1 MIAPAPRLNLRT
13 RLRGAISA
21 LLLGPPRT
29 LGTTSS
35 RMPDIEAWP
44 TPHRVVDMQDWET
57 AVNMARNVFLPDRW
71 MLMDVYDSI
80 LVDTHVRSCIESR
93 VLRAQHNRFKLMKG
107 EEQQHDL
114 CALFET
120 VWFAD
125 FVRYAVESQFRGH
138 TLIELSDVAPGQVK
152 CVNRIDQRF
161 VLPYEGVVIK
171 RRGDRDGYKYR
182 EEPLATYEIELGRA
196 DDLGLLAD
204 VAPMVIFKKYGMAS
218 WSDYIENF
226 GVPPR
231 WVKSSSTDKARHV
244 QLGEVM
250 KQMLSS
256 TYAVIN
262 DDEDIKVMDTPGTD
276 AFRVFDQMVVRCNS
290 EISKRILGQDGTS
303 DNKDASGT
311 YGSLQ
316 VLQGVAEDRH
326 KADKM
331 FLHAV
336 INEQLFPRLIK
347 LGYPLQGVRF
357 CWDELRDLETMDLVK
372 AVQMLNVG
380 FEIDP
385 DEIAKRTGIPIIGLR
400 RMPGELNS
408 DGLNGGNGNGNEPRA
423 TPPGG
428 KGAGRQS
435 GKQGGGQSGTG
446 EPPIED
452 DGEEEDGATASWPS
466 LRTPVCSHCGGI
478 TSEPVAFSP
487 IVQAAVDQLLADA
500 HAGREWSQ
508 PYFEAVAK
516 TLQDGLSA
524 GWGHDL
530 DQLSYDTPDHVART
544 SMEANLF
551 RFSAAKT
558 LAAAL
563 DLNAMARDS
572 KGFADFKAQVEKS
585 GLIEN
590 YDRRYLETEYVN
602 AVNTGMQSSRWYQ
615 MQASADALPYGEY
628 WTQQDDRVR
637 EAHRA
642 LDGLILPLSDP
653 KWSTIWPPNGWKCRC
668 TVLPVSHAP
677 SEAEMTRAGQEAMT
691 ALDVTG
697 ELARMKQGGFDKNRA
712 VTGEVFALNKSYR
725 EQLGDKAGKPVK
737 LNVEQSYGAQS
748 ADYTLDAINARA
760 LPPAPPGAHS
770 AEEALRGFNA
780 NADGVQV
787 LKDYAGR
794 QWAMTKSMV
803 EEHLGGQY
811 AADERYKTLHLVPD
825 VLRQPDEVWLTSPG
839 GTNTRLAFVR
849 YYDGQP
855 VVVRAEADMR
865 QKDQP
870 MRIGSWYTLDAAKE
884 GDVRNGILVK
894 SMLGR

>member
-1 MIAPAPRLNLRT
+1 
-13 RLRGAISA
+13 
-21 LLLGPPRT
+21 
-29 LGTTSS
+29 
-35 RMPDIEAWP
+35 MPDIEAWP

-57 AVNMARNVFLPDRW
+57 ALNMARNVFLPDRW

-93 VLRAQHNRFKLMKG
+93 VLRAQHSRFKLMKG

-114 CALFET
+114 CPLFET
-120 VWFAD
+120 VWFSD
-125 FVRYAVESQFRGH
+125 FIRYAVESCFRGH
-138 TLIELSDVAPGQVK
+138 TLIELSEVAPGNVRS
-152 CVNRIDQRF
+152 VNRIDPRF
-161 VLPYEGVVIK
+161 VLPYKGVVIK
-171 RRGDRDGYKYR
+171 RRGDSDGYKYR

-204 VAPMVIFKKYGMAS
+204 VAPMVIIKKYGMAA
-218 WSDYIENF
+218 WSDYIEKF
-226 GVPPR
+226 GVPAR
-231 WVKSSSTDKARHV
+231 WVKSDSTDKARHA

-256 TYAVIN
+256 AWAVIN
-262 DDEDIKVMDTPGTD
+262 KDEEIQVMPTPGTD

-316 VLQGVAEDRH
+316 VLQDVAEDRH
-326 KADKM
+326 KADKQL
-331 FLHAV
+331 LHAI

-347 LGYPLQGVRF
+347 LGYQLQGVRF
-357 CWDELRDLETMDLVK
+357 CWDELQDLSPLDLVT
-372 AVQMLNVG
+372 AVKDLSTAY
-380 FEIDP
+380 EIDP
-385 DEIAKRTGIPIIGLR
+385 EYITKRTGIPITGLR
-400 RMPGELNS
+400 RMPGEQNS
-408 DGLNGGNGNGNEPRA
+408 DGLGGGNGNEPPA

-435 GKQGGGQSGTG
+435 GKPPGGQSGTG
-446 EPPIED
+446 EPGTED
-452 DGEEEDGATASWPS
+452 DPAEEDGATASWPS
-466 LRTPVCSHCGGI
+466 AGVQVCSHCGGM
-478 TSEPVAFSP
+478 TSEPVALGP

-500 HAGREWSQ
+500 HEGREWSQ

-563 DLNAMARDS
+563 DLNTMARDS
-572 KGFADFKAQVEKS
+572 KGFAEFKRRTEES
-585 GLIEN
+585 GLLEN
-590 YDRRYLETEYVN
+590 YNRRYLETEYVN

-615 MQASADALPYGEY
+615 MQASADALPFGEY

-642 LDGLILPLSDP
+642 LDGLILRLDDP
-653 KWSTIWPPNGWKCRC
+653 KWSTIWPPNGWNCRC
-668 TVLPVSHAP
+668 TVLPVAHGP
-677 SEAEMTRAGQEAMT
+677 SEEQLRTQGNEAMV
-691 ALDVTG
+691 ALDLNG

-725 EQLGDKAGKPVK
+725 EQLGAGAGKPVK
-737 LNVEQSYGAQS
+737 LNVEQSYGAK
-748 ADYTLDAINARA
+748 AAEHTLAAINERA
-760 LPPAPPGAHS
+760 LPAASPGAHTP
-770 AEEALRGFNA
+770 EEALQRFT
-780 NADGVQV
+780 ADPKGVQV
-787 LKDYAGR
+787 IKDFAGR

-803 EEHLGGQY
+803 EEHLGGKY
-811 AADERYKTLHLVPD
+811 AKDERYKTLHLVPEI
-825 VLRQPDEVWLTSPG
+825 LQQPDEVWLTTPG

-849 YYDGQP
+849 YYDGQA
-855 VVVRAEADMR
+855 VVVRAEADMAR
-865 QKDQP
+865 KDQP

-884 GDVRNGILVK
+884 NDVRNGILVK